1 MFSMGPWELAIIL
14 IVALVI
20 VGPEKLPELAR
31 MVGRA
36 MRDLKKYASDVRSEF
51 EKDLPV
57 SEIKRDLDVFS
68 QETPSHDYS
77 YGDESE
83 TREDDM
89 YPYGGGESYQE
100 YGDESGEG
108 GEQEEA
114 SEEDEVKG
122 PSDTEGRLD
131 DEEEE
136 YPD

>member
-14 IVALVI
+14 VAALVI
-20 VGPEKLPELAR
+20 VGPEKLPEFAR

-68 QETPSHDYS
+68 KETPSYDYS

-83 TREDDM
+83 TSEDDT
-89 YPYGGGESYQE
+89 YPYEGDESYE
-100 YGDESGEG
+100 GYEDESGEDA
-108 GEQEEA
+108 EQETG
-114 SEEDEVKG
+114 EEDEAKG

>member
-14 IVALVI
+14 VAALVI
-20 VGPEKLPELAR
+20 VGPEKLPEFAR

-68 QETPSHDYS
+68 KETPSYDYS
-77 YGDESE
+77 YGDESDTSE
-83 TREDDM
+83 GDT
-89 YPYGGGESYQE
+89 YPYEGDGAYEEYEDETGEDVEQE
-100 YGDESGEG
+100 AGDED
-108 GEQEEA
+108 EA
-114 SEEDEVKG
+114 KG